1 MLCLWGGY
9 IRLFTS
15 ALTASLYRHIGH
27 VLKPTDGWIKG
38 LRFFLN
44 PGVSGTCYQVYPQI
58 KTSPDIQLQC
68 SVRHV
73 TKIMIKLMQQKHYKS
88 YVACRKIIP
97 FHLST
102 PGSFLATAL
111 LGLAI
116 QISFPTPIQA
126 ASVTYVDYGP
136 GDTYFEIKN
145 GSMYQ
150 FGIGGGGIKI
160 DGVPKRITSNIIK
173 VGSVYYCRWED
184 YAEKQ
189 VKKFSATVAQWQ
201 CTSNGIQP
209 KFSKRTESQE
219 NSKSNTAARSSV
231 APSFPGSGLRKPGV
245 WIKKVYQPV
254 LGTMRAGKNYFGQG
268 IVELQIASRDLGTNE
283 EIVRSFSIN
292 CGTRD
297 WRFLDPDAAWFG
309 GIQEMFGKFSYNSVG
324 TWACNRYGFKY

>member
-1 MLCLWGGY
+1 
-9 IRLFTS
+9 
-15 ALTASLYRHIGH
+15 
-27 VLKPTDGWIKG
+27 
-38 LRFFLN
+38 
-44 PGVSGTCYQVYPQI
+44 
-58 KTSPDIQLQC
+58 
-68 SVRHV
+68 
-73 TKIMIKLMQQKHYKS
+73 MIKLMQQKHYKS

-97 FHLST
+97 CHLST

-150 FGIGGGGIKI
+150 TGIGGGGIKI

-173 VGSVYYCRWED
+173 VGSVYYYRWED

-189 VKKFSATVAQWQ
+189 VKKFSATVA
-201 CTSNGIQP
+201 
-209 KFSKRTESQE
+209 QE

-231 APSFPGSGLRKPGV
+231 APSFPGSGSRKPGV

-309 GIQEMFGKFSYNSVG
+309 GIQEMFGKFSYNSIG